1 MAWSVTRD
9 NEDLKEAVHLA
20 RARGI
25 PIICATPEGGP
36 ASGRAYPSNYEAC
49 ISIGSADNFGMPA
62 SFESEFPP
70 DFLFPGLEIPVA
82 LNNGIKIHSGSS
94 VATAMACGFAGLLL
108 SSKRL
113 LDPDDRKG
121 FVNFRSGLGGTFR
134 FIQQKFRHGDSR
146 YIDISAV
153 LGYLKGRGETQ
164 SEVRKRLEEMFLWI
178 SSAWE

>member
-49 ISIGSADNFGMPA
+49 ISIGSADNYGMPA

-70 DFLFPGLEIPVA
+70 DYLFPGLENPVA
-82 LNNGIKIHSGSS
+82 QNNGIKIHSGSS
-94 VATAMACGFAGLLL
+94 VATAMACGFAGLLFSL
-108 SSKRL
+108 LRI
-113 LDPDDRKG
+113 LDPVDRKV
-121 FVNFRSGLGGTFR
+121 FVNGG
-134 FIQQKFRHGDSR
+134 GGGGG
-146 YIDISAV
+146 A
-153 LGYLKGRGETQ
+153 GRGG
-164 SEVRKRLEEMFLWI
+164 RRGGRRGGAGGI
-178 SSAWE
+178 